1 MAVRVLLVEDHAV
14 VREGLKTLLES
25 KGFKIVAEASDGQE
39 ALRLAR
45 ETKVDVAVLDIGM
58 PLLNGIDAARELQK
72 SSLNIKT
79 ILLTR
84 HEEESFIAAALAAGV
99 KGYVLKSQV
108 ANDLVL
114 AIQRVCRGG
123 TYLSPGI
130 SQAVVEAYLSKGA
143 QPRNVLTPRERQV
156 LQLIG

>member
-45 ETKVDVAVLDIGM
+45 EIKVDIAVLDIGM
-58 PLLNGIDAARELQK
+58 PLLNGIDAARELHG
-72 SSLNIKT
+72 SSLKIKT

-84 HEEESFIAAALAAGV
+84 QEEEAFIAAALAAGV
-99 KGYVLKSQV
+99 KGYVLKS
-108 ANDLVL
+108 
-114 AIQRVCRGG
+114 
-123 TYLSPGI
+123 
-130 SQAVVEAYLSKGA
+130 
-143 QPRNVLTPRERQV
+143 
-156 LQLIG
+156 